1 MSLILQGKIESIIQ
15 RKNKDTGVIYAR
27 TYQFAVETKG
37 GYKKYIN
44 VDDFDLK
51 RVVAVGQEKK
61 LFVYV
66 DIWEPTDKDGKR
78 TGEPR
83 IQYHAMTEEAPAA
96 EEQKKVVRV

>member
-1 MSLILQGKIESIIQ
+1 MSLILQGKIESIIP
-15 RKNKDTGVIYAR
+15 RKNKETGVIYAR

-61 LFVYV
+61 LPVYV
-66 DIWEPTDKDGKR
+66 DIWEPTDKDGKKN
-78 TGEPR
+78 GEPR
-83 IQYHAMTEEAPAA
+83 IQYHAMTEEALP
-96 EEQKKVVRV
+96 EEQKKNVRI